1 MKHRGLAIALAVL
14 LAVLGTVGIFSYV
27 SHANSRAIAGQKA
40 VTAVVAQKPIP
51 SGTSAGDALAQ
62 GLLRTETLPAA
73 SVPADAVAALTP
85 DLKTLVTS
93 ADVQSG
99 QLLLRPMLVT
109 QAQATSG
116 LAIPS
121 GMVAVSVLFCLPEA
135 VAGNVHVG
143 SQVAVF
149 DTIAS
154 GNSTMTAQS
163 ACGGPHQWLAGDT
176 AATRL
181 VLPKVQVLAVGP
193 ASGNSG
199 SGSGGAPSGGSA
211 GGQNL
216 ELLTLAVSQ
225 GDAQQLIVMTQ
236 DSLPYLALVNDQ
248 SSLSVTAPA
257 ATAPGH

>member
-1 MKHRGLAIALAVL
+1 MKNRGLIVALAVL
-14 LAVLGTVGIFSYV
+14 LAILGTAGILGYV
-27 SHANSRAIAGQKA
+27 SQANSRAIAGQKA
-40 VTAVVAQKPIP
+40 VTVVVAQQVIH
-51 SGTSAGDALAQ
+51 SGTSAGDAQRL
-62 GLLRTETLPAA
+62 GLLRTENVPAA
-73 SVPADAVAALTP
+73 SVPADAVTVLTP
-85 DLKTLVTS
+85 ALKNLVTS

-143 SQVAVF
+143 SNVAVF
-149 DTIAS
+149 DTIVS
-154 GNSTMTAQS
+154 GSSTMTAQP

-176 AATRL
+176 ATTRL

-193 ASGNSG
+193 ASGSSG
-199 SGSGGAPSGGSA
+199 SGSGGTPGTNSA
-211 GGQNL
+211 SGQNL
-216 ELLTLAVSQ
+216 ELLTLAASQ
-225 GDAQQLIVMTQ
+225 ADAQRLIVMTQ

-248 SSLSVTAPA
+248 SSLSVTAQGA
-257 ATAPGH
+257 AVLGH